1 MNELDRSQSC
11 LVTGGAGFIGAHV
24 VRELMQRPELSAAP
38 IVVLDD
44 LSGGFAENLP
54 EDARVTFVKGSVTDV
69 SCVDRLFDQHRFA
82 YVWHLAAYA
91 AEGLSHFI
99 RHFNYEN
106 NLLGSVNLINAS
118 VRHRTRRFVFTSSIA
133 VYGSGQ
139 VPMTEDLAPSPED
152 PYGIAKYAVELDLRA
167 AHDLFGLD
175 YTVFRPHNVYGEF
188 QNIGDRYRNVI
199 GIFMNCLMQGRAL
212 PVFGTG
218 EQQRAFSYVGD
229 VAPQLAAAPFV
240 AAAAN
245 QTFNVGA
252 DRPLSINELV
262 RVERREIGWL
272 DALPGRQAGL
282 GHRVPGICKRRLR
295 QCRFGGNVESA
306 ARGLVHLASDALLD
320 GAESCRLGAT
330 HAPATVIDLARQ
342 MIGEQ
347 LEVIFSRVGDPGIH
361 RRCVQPGTTAIPG
374 HAETGVRECPATDS
388 IASLEHEHV
397 DSRSEQFLR
406 RRESRAAGADDD
418 DVDRRGLRQQPRA
431 ESAGCRRGTDTLQEL
446 PATQHLIALRQ
457 IRSF

>member
-262 RVERREIGWL
+262 RVVANAFDVEPNIDYLPPRVEVDKAWADHSKCARVFGVPAETTIEAGVRRMAEWAREVGPRRSGEFSNIEL
-272 DALPGRQAGL
+272 RDRLPPSW
-282 GHRVPGICKRRLR
+282 VS
-295 QCRFGGNVESA
+295 V
-306 ARGLVHLASDALLD
+306 
-320 GAESCRLGAT
+320 
-330 HAPATVIDLARQ
+330 
-342 MIGEQ
+342 
-347 LEVIFSRVGDPGIH
+347 
-361 RRCVQPGTTAIPG
+361 VQP
-374 HAETGVRECPATDS
+374 V
-388 IASLEHEHV
+388 V
-397 DSRSEQFLR
+397 
-406 RRESRAAGADDD
+406 
-418 DVDRRGLRQQPRA
+418 
-431 ESAGCRRGTDTLQEL
+431 
-446 PATQHLIALRQ
+446 
-457 IRSF
+457 